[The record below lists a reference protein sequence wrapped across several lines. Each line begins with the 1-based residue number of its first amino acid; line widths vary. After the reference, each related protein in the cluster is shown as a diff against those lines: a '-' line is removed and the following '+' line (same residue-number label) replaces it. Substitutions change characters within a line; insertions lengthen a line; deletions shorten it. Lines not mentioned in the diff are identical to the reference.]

1 MTGRGGRRKGPPQ
14 GGAEGTE
21 EPSDPSSPGFEDA
34 APSRV
39 GGVAPASAA
48 SREEEEEGED
58 EDPEAGEEAGES
70 GRGSPQRSTKS
81 SEIPL
86 HAGHRDRLRA
96 RFLKGG
102 LDAVHDY
109 ELLELLLFRA
119 IPRRDVKPLA
129 KALLGR
135 FHDVEGVLSA
145 EPARLREV
153 KGLGD
158 SAIVEFKIV
167 EAAAHR
173 LAQAKV
179 IGRPVFAQWSE
190 IVAYCRTRMA
200 HLPVEEVRLL
210 FLDKKNAL
218 MADEAR
224 NRGTVDHAPVYP
236 REVAKRAVELRASGV
251 VMAHNHPTGDPSPSA
266 ADVRTTKDVKKALEA
281 VGVQLIDHII
291 VGKKADVSLRA
302 RDLL

>member
-1 MTGRGGRRKGPPQ
+1 MTGAGGRRGAPKSSGKGAGQEPD
-14 GGAEGTE
+14 
-21 EPSDPSSPGFEDA
+21 EPSLFGFADA
-34 APSRV
+34 APARS
-39 GGVAPASAA
+39 VAPAAA
-48 SREEEEEGED
+48 AAAARRKKAGAAEASPEESPEEPPED
-58 EDPEAGEEAGES
+58 EA
-70 GRGSPQRSTKS
+70 PQRSTTS

-153 KGLGD
+153 AGLGD

-179 IGRPVFAQWSE
+179 LNRPAFKQWSE

-210 FLDKKNAL
+210 FLDKKNTL

-251 VMAHNHPTGDPSPSA
+251 VMAHNHPTGDPTPSA

-281 VGVQLIDHII
+281 VGVQLIDHLI
-291 VGKKADVSLRA
+291 VGKKAEVSLRA